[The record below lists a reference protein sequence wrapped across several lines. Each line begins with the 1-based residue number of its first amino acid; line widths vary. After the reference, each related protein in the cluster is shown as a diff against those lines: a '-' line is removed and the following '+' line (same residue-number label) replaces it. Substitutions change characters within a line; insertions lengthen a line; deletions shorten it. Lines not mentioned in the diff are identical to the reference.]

1 MASVARLGETPLAVV
16 DIVTTGLLAHRADRI
31 VEIAV
36 LRVDAAGRTIDEYV
50 TLVDPQ
56 RDVGPTSLHGIVAA
70 DVVAAPRFHEIAG
83 DVAQRISD
91 AIFVAHN
98 IRFDT
103 GFLAAE
109 FARVGVALPALPTLC
124 TLDLAYRL
132 NAGNASRKLGY
143 LCREAGLPHAKRN
156 QALADAR
163 ATAALLALYLESA
176 TRLGLTD
183 LAALGCTRCEI
194 PDPWHRL
201 VPSGRYLRRSESAA
215 LQLAERTYL
224 SQLVRRLPG
233 DEATD
238 APTAE
243 YLELLDIVV
252 EDRIVTPDEAEGLIA
267 SAMEWGMSRQDV
279 LNAHRA
285 YLFSLVRE
293 ALADGVVTDAERH
306 DLETVCDMLG
316 LERSTLS
323 QQLAAPLAS
332 SRPPASSRRERLSGK
347 SVCFTGELLGRL
359 NGRPILRA
367 DAERLA
373 TEAGLVVANG
383 VTKDLD
389 ILVCADALTQSN
401 KAKQARAYGTR
412 IMAEPAFW
420 RAIGLSVE

>member
-1 MASVARLGETPLAVV
+1 MAAVARLGETPLAVV
-16 DIVTTGLLAHRADRI
+16 DMVTTGLLAHRGDRI

-36 LRVDAAGRTIDEYV
+36 LRVDTSGRILDEYV

-70 DVVAAPRFHEIAG
+70 DVVTAPKFHEIAG
-83 DVAQRISD
+83 DIAQRISD
-91 AIFVAHN
+91 AILVAHN

-103 GFLAAE
+103 GFLTAE
-109 FARVGVALPALPTLC
+109 FARVGVTLPPLPTLC

-132 NAGNASRKLGY
+132 NAGSASRKLGY
-143 LCREAGLPHAKRN
+143 LCRETGLPHAKRN

-176 TRLGLTD
+176 ARFGLTD
-183 LAALGCTRCEI
+183 LAALGCTRLEM
-194 PDPWHRL
+194 PDPWHTL

-215 LQLAERTYL
+215 RQQAERTYL

-267 SAMEWGMSRQDV
+267 SALEWGLSREDAM
-279 LNAHRA
+279 NAHRA
-285 YLFSLVRE
+285 YLSSLAQE
-293 ALADGVVTDAERH
+293 ALADGIVTDTERR
-306 DLETVCDMLG
+306 DLETVCDLLG
-316 LERSTLS
+316 LERATLA
-323 QQLAAPLAS
+323 QQLAAPLA
-332 SRPPASSRRERLSGK
+332 PASPAASWHRERMHGK
-347 SVCFTGELLGRL
+347 SVCFTGEMLAKV
-359 NGRPILRA
+359 NGRPILRP

-373 TEAGLVVANG
+373 TEAGLVVASG
-383 VTKDLD
+383 VTKNLD
-389 ILVCADALTQSN
+389 ILVCADALTQSS

-420 RAIGLSVE
+420 RAIGLSTE